1 LPSAS
6 PPLRYAHLYEPAVG
20 TRDRALHD
28 QEVVFRAHLDHLEAQ
43 RRDALV
49 AVLTGHALALVDAS
63 WELPLTDRSGVAVLL
78 LGAVGRGHAREV
90 PALHDAG
97 GAAALGRC
105 GDVDLLAGREGLDGD
120 VLTVGLEVAKLDE
133 VPLRPHAG
141 LLEVPGERLVH
152 RLLLLLEPAELDGG
166 VAVRGRC
173 LALHHGARTG
183 QQDRDRN
190 EPVALPDL
198 GHAHFGAEDA
208 FHSYRPPTVLISIS
222 TPVGRSR
229 CIRESMVLLVGDL
242 MSISLLC
249 VRISKCSRLSLSTN
263 GPRSTQN
270 RRMRV
275 G

>member
-1 LPSAS
+1 
-6 PPLRYAHLYEPAVG
+6 
-20 TRDRALHD
+20 
-28 QEVVFRAHLDHLEAQ
+28 
-43 RRDALV
+43 
-49 AVLTGHALALVDAS
+49 
-63 WELPLTDRSGVAVLL
+63 
-78 LGAVGRGHAREV
+78 
-90 PALHDAG
+90 
-97 GAAALGRC
+97 
-105 GDVDLLAGREGLDGD
+105 

-133 VPLRPHAG
+133 VTLRPHAG

-208 FHSYRPPTVLISIS
+208 FPSYRPPTVLISIS
-222 TPVGRSR
+222 APVGRSR

-275 G
+275 GSGTGPATLAPVRLTVSTILVAELSRLRWSNDLSLMRIFGAAMVTSSRRSRRPRPPYGRPRGSRSAAPPPWRSA